1 MKNLKKIIA
10 WTAIAIVIQHTIF
23 LYLENVYCSTDI
35 NTKAEKV
42 ETQESKDNDKM
53 EIEIKS
59 GVTNLTVSSDGR
71 FVAYLD
77 NGKLKVLDSSDNT
90 EKEFENIYNSEE
102 KYSGEGEAIES
113 SSSAED
119 TSKDTNKNTTSNTNK
134 NTNSNEN
141 KKTNT
146 NTATVKQN
154 ESKNNNESTTNNN
167 KNINGVGNSS
177 INENTSTTEGT
188 VDKPESNAGNTTV
201 TETQENTGVGPWNDV
216 TSTDTPAT
224 ESGSVDGQGNTGVGP
239 WNDEVPTE
247 KNDTNSSNTKATEN
261 TESKDFNSEGTE
273 DKENITYNT
282 DINSTI
288 NTNSMLLAG
297 TNIFGNK
304 LGNITLLSKQSTTTK
319 TIDAEIVFYKWL
331 PNESN
336 MIVIRKIK
344 ENGVYYFEP
353 ISFDAKKGKARELAD
368 FDLNKM
374 RIELQ
379 NEDDKV
385 EDIAFSTS
393 TNSLYIKIKKANGN
407 YSLYY
412 VNVMNQLE
420 RVKYNTSIGKVV
432 VPTTNAN
439 AVIEENSEIKMLN
452 NGEVLIP
459 NVEKAKILGT
469 DSSDNVYFGQ
479 LINGKINKIYYTV
492 LSDKNRSWN
501 ELALT
506 NPVEQDDI
514 IIDYSGR
521 VYVNNRA
528 DSTVLELTTNQTIS
542 YNGELVQS
550 YSKGIVVK
558 SGDTLLKIKIEK

>member
-10 WTAIAIVIQHTIF
+10 WTAIAIVIQQTIF
-23 LYLENVYCSTDI
+23 LYLENVYCSTEI

-42 ETQESKDNDKM
+42 ETQERKDNDKM
-53 EIEIKS
+53 EIKIKP

-102 KYSGEGEAIES
+102 RYSGEGDVTES
-113 SSSAED
+113 TKSSDKD
-119 TSKDTNKNTTSNTNK
+119 TSKETSKDVNK

-141 KKTNT
+141 TKTNT
-146 NTATVKQN
+146 SAVKQN
-154 ESKNNNESTTNNN
+154 GSKKDNETTNNN
-167 KNINGVGNSS
+167 NKNVNGVGNSS
-177 INENTSTTEGT
+177 INENTSTSTPEGT
-188 VDKPESNAGNTTV
+188 LDKPESNAGNTTV
-201 TETQENTGVGPWNDV
+201 TETPENTGVGPWNDV

-224 ESGSVDGQGNTGVGP
+224 GAGSIDGQGNTGVGP
-239 WNDEVPTE
+239 WNDDISTE
-247 KNDTNSSNTKATEN
+247 KTDTNASNTQGTGSTEGK
-261 TESKDFNSEGTE
+261 EFNSEGTE
-273 DKENITYNT
+273 AKENITYNT
-282 DINSTI
+282 DINRTI

-304 LGNITLLSKQSTTTK
+304 LKNITLLSNQSTTAK

-344 ENGVYYFEP
+344 ENGAYYFEP

-379 NEDDKV
+379 NEEDKV

-469 DSSDNVYFGQ
+469 DSSDNVYFGE

-492 LSDKNRSWN
+492 LSDKNRTWN
-501 ELALT
+501 EFALT
-506 NPVEQDDI
+506 KPVEQEDI
-514 IIDYSGR
+514 IIDYSGK
-521 VYVNNRA
+521 VYVNNKS
-528 DSTVLELTTNQTIS
+528 DSTVLELTTNKTIS
-542 YNGELVQS
+542 YNGDLLQS
-550 YSKGIVVK
+550 YSKGIIVK
-558 SGDTLLKIKIEK
+558 SGDTLLKTNIEE